1 MNAAC
6 IGEDPSLFDQRRY
19 PEALPALAICAT
31 CSDQTLCLTIVR
43 PQRSKFDGVAGGK
56 VWRNGYQVRRDN
68 TTREGALTDQE
79 EMSA

>member
-6 IGEDPSLFDQRRY
+6 AGEDPALFDQRRY

-31 CSDQTLCLTIVR
+31 CDSTALCLTIVR

-68 TTREGALTDQE
+68 TTREAAVEME
-79 EMSA
+79 EMTA